1 MNAAAALA
9 TAQTTA
15 EDAADDA
22 REALEAAAQDRT
34 GDPFA
39 LIDRTHAVIAAEA
52 RVSVFATV
60 LRYVDADEPDKARD
74 VLMSLALSD
83 PDDTW
88 SGRTNDGKRV
98 AADARRDAVRDA
110 LSALRY

>member
-9 TAQTTA
+9 TAQTA
-15 EDAADDA
+15 AQDAADRA

-34 GDPFA
+34 VDPFD
-39 LIDRTHAVIAAEA
+39 LLEHTHAVIAAET
-52 RVSVFATV
+52 RVAVLSTA
-60 LRYVDADEPDKARD
+60 LRYVDADEPDRARA
-74 VLMSLALSD
+74 VLLEFALTG
-83 PDDTW
+83 PDDAW
-88 SGRTNDGKRV
+88 SGRGNDGKRV